1 MAAAAD
7 DVLARARIFATV
19 REAVGDCGLIVG
31 TTARARHLPWRMVEP
46 REAAPEILAAAERAT
61 VALLFGG
68 ERTGLSNHE
77 LAQCQRL
84 LTIPCNEAYESLN
97 LAMAVQV
104 VAYELWL
111 ASRKP
116 RGGGG
121 TVAAA
126 PHASAQEMERFYEQL
141 AEVLDEIDFRDRTG
155 SGNLMARLRRFF
167 NRAAPDENEIHI
179 LRGILTAVQGRR
191 RRAGEPHRAPAAPGT

>member
-1 MAAAAD
+1 
-7 DVLARARIFATV
+7 
-19 REAVGDCGLIVG
+19 
-31 TTARARHLPWRMVEP
+31 
-46 REAAPEILAAAERAT
+46 
-61 VALLFGG
+61 
-68 ERTGLSNHE
+68 
-77 LAQCQRL
+77 
-84 LTIPCNEAYESLN
+84 
-97 LAMAVQV
+97 MAVQV

-116 RGGGG
+116 RGGEG
-121 TVAAA
+121 TVAVA

-141 AEVLDEIDFRDRTG
+141 SEVLDEIDFRDRTG

-191 RRAGEPHRAPAAPGT
+191 RRAGEPHRARAAPGT